1 MKFRVEIQKL
11 SEVLQKANFIPT
23 SAACRKLE
31 ALPLKILS
39 LRARVDSMQESL
51 QAKTSL
57 DYTNKSFHILDEF
70 SLSTTCTFLFSFD
83 VFLLQHTKY
92 KEIFAVNLMG
102 CFCGNCIS

>member
-11 SEVLQKANFIPT
+11 SEVSQKANFMPT
-23 SAACRKLE
+23 FAACRKLE

-57 DYTNKSFHILDEF
+57 DYTDKSFHILDEL
-70 SLSTTCTFLFSFD
+70 SLSTTRFCSVLMSFCYSA
-83 VFLLQHTKY
+83 LNTNKSSL
-92 KEIFAVNLMG
+92 
-102 CFCGNCIS
+102 